1 MELDDLTKGLRA
13 EQVQSAP
20 LLEKI
25 VALVGVIIVVAV
37 LGILG
42 YEASRREDAVP
53 EIILTKADVKALSE
67 GYWVKILAE
76 NKGTSATA
84 DLVIEGTVGEGDE
97 KQTSTV
103 TFDYVPAH
111 SKREGGLY
119 FSQNPE
125 SLKLRALGYQKP

>member
-42 YEASRREDAVP
+42 FEASKKDDATP
-53 EIILTKADVKALSE
+53 EIILTRADMKALSE
-67 GYWVKILAE
+67 GYWVKIEAE
-76 NKGTSATA
+76 NKGSSATA
-84 DLVIEGTVGEGDE
+84 DLVIEGTVGEGAE
-97 KQTSTV
+97 KETSTV

-111 SKREGGLY
+111 SKREGGL
-119 FSQNPE
+119 FFTQNPE
-125 SLKLRALGYQKP
+125 RVKLRALGYQKP